1 MKTFLNW
8 VTEAAAA
15 PAPAPS
21 PTAPKPSPV
30 PSRVVDVSCPY
41 CGASGKTTEDAIKKN
56 LNVKCN
62 KCGRK
67 FPLQS
72 AIGAKN
78 KPTGSPPSPSGSPPS
93 GSPPSGSPPSGSPPS
108 GSPPTPAGNQRL
120 KDPAYLAILQSYN
133 GVGQVQQKTLDYFR
147 NVTGRGKQFT
157 QSHVDAIQQTIN
169 GVESYK
175 QQLQQILQKAQERL
189 GRF

>member
-21 PTAPKPSPV
+21 PTAPKPSPI
-30 PSRVVDVSCPY
+30 PSRVVNVGCPY
-41 CGASGKTTEDAIKKN
+41 CGASLKATEDQIQKN
-56 LNVKCN
+56 QKVKCP
-62 KCGRK
+62 KCGNK
-67 FPLQS
+67 FFLQY
-72 AIGAKN
+72 ALGVKN
-78 KPTGSPPSPSGSPPS
+78 KPTGSPPN
-93 GSPPSGSPPSGSPPS
+93 PSGSPPSGSPPS

-157 QSHVDAIQQTIN
+157 QAHVDAIQQNIN

-189 GRF
+189 GRM